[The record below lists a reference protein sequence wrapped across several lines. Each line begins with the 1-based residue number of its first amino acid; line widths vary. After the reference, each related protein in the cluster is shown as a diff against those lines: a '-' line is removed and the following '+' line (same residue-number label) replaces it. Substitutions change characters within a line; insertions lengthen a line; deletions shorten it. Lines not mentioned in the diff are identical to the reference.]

1 MSKPKTR
8 WIVIFAILIIL
19 QLLVLYNSSNP
30 VSDQADTIDKAD
42 TAWMI
47 VATAFVLFMTP
58 GLSFFY
64 GGMVSFKNVIS
75 TMLQSFIALG
85 VISLLW
91 YLVGFS
97 LAFGDSIGGFIGN
110 PTTYFA
116 FKNVGLNPHPSL
128 APTFPFLLFALFQL
142 KFAIITPALIT
153 GSFAERVKFT
163 SYLIFMCL
171 FSLLIYCPLAH
182 WTWHPDGFLRK
193 WGVLDFAG
201 GTVVHMSAGFAALAG
216 AYILGKREDKQHHP
230 ANIPFIILGTGMLW
244 FGWFGFNAGSALAA
258 NGLAVQAFATTNM
271 ASASAMITWVMFDA
285 LVGRKISAM
294 GACIGAV
301 VGLVAITPAA
311 GFVNL
316 GQSVFIGFVA
326 ALVSNMA
333 VYYKQKTSLDDTL
346 DVFPCHGV
354 GGIVGMIMTAIFAK
368 DVGLVYGEFET
379 FKYYIY
385 ALFIVGV
392 FTFGG
397 SYLIFK
403 ITGMITRM
411 RVSPEDER
419 LGLDISQHSETMR
432 TSGKLEVSTPS

>member
-1 MSKPKTR
+1 MSKPKPR
-8 WIVIFAILIIL
+8 WVIIFIAICLL
-19 QLLVLYNSSNP
+19 QLLVLFKSEGPIPASS
-30 VSDQADTIDKAD
+30 VAIDKAD

-97 LAFGDSIGGFIGN
+97 LAFGDSIGGIIGN
-110 PTTYFA
+110 PTTFFA
-116 FKNVGLNPHPSL
+116 FRNVGLDPNPSFS
-128 APTFPFLLFALFQL
+128 PTFPFLLFALFQL

-163 SYLIFMCL
+163 SYLIFMCI

-193 WGVLDFAG
+193 LGVLDFAG

-216 AYILGKREDKQHHP
+216 AFILGKREEKDHHP

-258 NGLAVQAFATTNM
+258 NGQAVQAFATTNM

-333 VYYKQKTSLDDTL
+333 VYYRQKTSLDDTL

-354 GGIVGMIMTAIFAK
+354 GGIVGMILTGVFAK
-368 DVGLVYGEFET
+368 DVGLIYGQTTT
-379 FKYYIY
+379 FLYH
-385 ALFIVGV
+385 LLVLVIVGV

-403 ITGMITRM
+403 LTRLITQL
-411 RVSPEDER
+411 RVSPEDEK
-419 LGLDISQHSETMR
+419 LGLDLSQHSETMR
-432 TSGKLEVSTPS
+432 TSRAS

>member
-1 MSKPKTR
+1 MSRPQTR
-8 WIVIFAILIIL
+8 WIVIFAILAIL
-19 QLLVLYNSSNP
+19 QLLVLFNASDPS
-30 VSDQADTIDKAD
+30 SDQVHTIDKAD

-110 PTTYFA
+110 PTTHFA
-116 FKNVGLNPHPSL
+116 FKGVGLNPNPAL

-163 SYLIFMCL
+163 SYLLFMCL

-182 WTWHPDGFLRK
+182 WTWHPEGFLRQ

-216 AYILGKREDKQHHP
+216 AMTLGRREVHKAKKHEPHVP
-230 ANIPFIILGTGMLW
+230 ANIPYVLLG
-244 FGWFGFNAGSALAA
+244 
-258 NGLAVQAFATTNM
+258 
-271 ASASAMITWVMFDA
+271 
-285 LVGRKISAM
+285 
-294 GACIGAV
+294 
-301 VGLVAITPAA
+301 
-311 GFVNL
+311 
-316 GQSVFIGFVA
+316 
-326 ALVSNMA
+326 
-333 VYYKQKTSLDDTL
+333 
-346 DVFPCHGV
+346 
-354 GGIVGMIMTAIFAK
+354 
-368 DVGLVYGEFET
+368 
-379 FKYYIY
+379 
-385 ALFIVGV
+385 
-392 FTFGG
+392 
-397 SYLIFK
+397 
-403 ITGMITRM
+403 
-411 RVSPEDER
+411 
-419 LGLDISQHSETMR
+419 
-432 TSGKLEVSTPS
+432 

>member
-1 MSKPKTR
+1 MSKPKR
-8 WIVIFAILIIL
+8 HYLIIFLILAAL
-19 QLLVLYNSSNP
+19 QLIVLSQSAQGPELENP
-30 VSDQADTIDKAD
+30 DALAIDKSD

-64 GGMVSFKNVIS
+64 GGMVSARNVIS

-85 VISLLW
+85 VVSLLW

-110 PTTYFA
+110 PLTFFS
-116 FKNVGLNPHPSL
+116 FKNVGLAPHPDF

-153 GSFAERVKFT
+153 GSFAERVKFS

-171 FSLLIYCPLAH
+171 FSLLIYAPLAH
-182 WTWHPDGFLRK
+182 WTWHPEGFLRN

-216 AYILGKREDKQHHP
+216 AFVLGKRAELKTSP

-258 NGLAVQAFATTNM
+258 DGLAVQAFATTTM
-271 ASASAMITWVMFDA
+271 ASASAMITWVLFDA
-285 LVGRKISAM
+285 LVGRKISAI

-311 GFVNL
+311 GFVTI
-316 GQSVFIGFVA
+316 GQSTFIGFIA
-326 ALVSNMA
+326 AIISNLA
-333 VYYKQKTSLDDTL
+333 VYYKSRTSLDDTL
-346 DVFPCHGV
+346 DVFPCHGL
-354 GGIVGMIMTAIFAK
+354 GGIVGMLLTAVFAA
-368 DVGLVYGEFET
+368 DVGLIYGETET
-379 FKYYIY
+379 FKYHVI
-385 ALFIVGV
+385 ALFIVAG

-397 SYLIFK
+397 SFLIYK
-403 ITGMITRM
+403 VTGMITTL
-411 RVSPEDER
+411 RVTQEEER
-419 LGLDISQHSETMR
+419 IGLDISQHNESLHEAA
-432 TSGKLEVSTPS
+432 